1 MQSNKLFANA
11 VLCVLALLSVVG
23 CEDHRKL
30 PSPNSVLPNSERLT
44 LALIKAKNN
53 SEKEA
58 REVHRI
64 LKGRLNEG
72 RKLYENARG
81 AQTEAIAAMSA
92 ALTSPNNALSAEDLK
107 KYLSEADKKRL
118 AFHNWCT
125 SSYKTEHAAES
136 NRGNGWCSAC
146 DLVDVGLQL
155 ASLYTEWVKIQ
166 EARDQQQRQGILGNL
181 ARAEW
186 DTWDKVRGN

>member
-1 MQSNKLFANA
+1 M
-11 VLCVLALLSVVG
+11 VIG
-23 CEDHRKL
+23 CNDHKKL

-44 LALIKAKNN
+44 LALIQAKYN

-58 REVHRI
+58 REAHRI
-64 LKGRLNEG
+64 LKVRLNDG
-72 RKLYENARG
+72 RNLYENAR
-81 AQTEAIAAMSA
+81 AAHSQAIAAMRA
-92 ALTSPNNALSAEDLK
+92 ALTSPNHALSTEDLK
-107 KYLSEADKKRL
+107 QYLNEADKNRF

-166 EARDQQQRQGILGNL
+166 EARDQQQRQGILDNL